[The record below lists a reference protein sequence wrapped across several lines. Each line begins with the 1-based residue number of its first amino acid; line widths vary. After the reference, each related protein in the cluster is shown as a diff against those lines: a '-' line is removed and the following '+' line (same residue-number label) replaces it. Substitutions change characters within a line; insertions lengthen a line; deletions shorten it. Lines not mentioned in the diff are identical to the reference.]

1 MMKPETPSAA
11 TLRLLAATNGGPVDS
26 SVVSRDIACSVKSAC
41 TAITRLGNA
50 GTVFLHRA
58 VAGKLIYVFSS
69 EAHFLAYGLAEVEA
83 DALKRIRERN
93 TLAVAGKNR
102 AIPLGHGVDAGVTIK
117 PPNRIA
123 WAAKPADTSRA
134 KVTICPAPT
143 SYSRTYVD
151 PKTRVVG
158 GFATMGIGRYSE

>member
-1 MMKPETPSAA
+1 MKETPSAA

-26 SVVSRDIACSVKSAC
+26 GIVSRDIACSVKSAC

-102 AIPLGHGVDAGVTIK
+102 AIPMGHGVDAGVTIK

-134 KVTICPAPT
+134 KLTICPGVQ
-143 SYSRTYVD
+143 YSAAWQAQPGSDAHT
-151 PKTRVVG
+151 
-158 GFATMGIGRYSE
+158 GFAADWQRKRGQA

>member
-1 MMKPETPSAA
+1 MSETPSAA

-26 SVVSRDIACSVKSAC
+26 GIVSRDIACSVKSAC

-83 DALKRIRERN
+83 DALKRVRER
-93 TLAVAGKNR
+93 TTQAAAGRNR
-102 AIPLGHGVDAGVTIK
+102 AIEVPAGFAATVTIK
-117 PPNRIA
+117 IPCRTA
-123 WAAKPADTSRA
+123 WANKEADTSRA

-151 PKTRVVG
+151 PKTSVVG